1 MLKWWQE
8 EEENLPFFHSRAPDS
23 IAVRTNYHG
32 KEIYIL
38 LFHKTC
44 ALHSFAILRNEVKLF
59 SIDTNLTHNLQ
70 FKLVR
75 PTASIFS
82 FEPKEIFSGSVNIK
96 LFSFN

>member
-8 EEENLPFFHSRAPDS
+8 EEENLPFVHSRSPDS
-23 IAVRTNYHG
+23 IAVRTNYHR
-32 KEIYIL
+32 KEICIL

-44 ALHSFAILRNEVKLF
+44 VFHSVPILQNEVKLF

-75 PTASIFS
+75 PTASIF
-82 FEPKEIFSGSVNIK
+82 FI
-96 LFSFN
+96 